1 MPDVSTYRYPRAA
14 VTGDFLRAG
23 IGLAMTAGP
32 ALAIPASSPAQFVL
46 APLALLFL
54 AFGVRTWLRSVAVIA
69 VTARDISLSAP
80 WQARL
85 AWSNL
90 KGVKLNYYSTR
101 FDRSGG
107 WMQLLLKGAGGPD
120 GATIRLDSTVEGFSE
135 IARQAASAARAAQVP
150 MSEATKNNF
159 SALGI
164 AVDD

>member
-1 MPDVSTYRYPRAA
+1 VTDHRYPRGALS
-14 VTGDFLRAG
+14 GDFLRAG
-23 IGLAMTAGP
+23 FGLVLTVGP
-32 ALAIPASSPAQFVL
+32 ALAIPLTSPAQFVL

-54 AFGVRTWLRSVAVIA
+54 VFGLRTWQRSVAVIA

-85 AWSNL
+85 AWHNL
-90 KGVKLNYYSTR
+90 KAVRLNYYSTR

-107 WMQLLLKGAGGPD
+107 WMQLMLKGEGGPD
-120 GATIRLDSTVEGFSE
+120 SATIRLDSSLDGFSE
-135 IARQAASAARAAQVP
+135 IAHQVAAMARANRVP
-150 MSEATKNNF
+150 LSEATRNNF